1 MKPIT
6 LYSSDE
12 DQTQLVQVLEN
23 LKSIK
28 DMKDEEEDI
37 DEGDTREEIIA
48 NLKEAFADLKL
59 FKQGKLETLS
69 LEELLKE
76 LEEEEKLSEKY
87 AGKLPDDIANELGNH
102 IKQSRE

>member
-1 MKPIT
+1 MKPII
-6 LYSSDE
+6 LYGSDE
-12 DQTQLVQVLEN
+12 DQTQLVQILGN

-28 DMKDEEEDI
+28 DIEDDQNEEI

-69 LEELLKE
+69 LEHLLKE
-76 LEEEEKLSEKY
+76 LEEE
-87 AGKLPDDIANELGNH
+87 NCEL
-102 IKQSRE
+102 

>member
-6 LYSSDE
+6 LYGSDK

-23 LKSIK
+23 LKSVK
-28 DMKDEEEDI
+28 DIEDDEEI

-76 LEEEEKLSEKY
+76 LKYDQKLSEKY
-87 AGKLPDDIANELGNH
+87 AGKLPDDVANELRNH
-102 IKQSRE
+102 IKQSWK